1 MIERREH
8 VLDLVTEGYIRS
20 ARPVPSA
27 WIAGRLEVSSA
38 TVRNDFGAL
47 ERDGYLTQ
55 PHTSAGRIPTAL
67 GYTRYAR
74 KFIPPRRLPA
84 LQRRLLLERLG
95 GAHGDVLLQ
104 RVADVSAEL
113 SGYAVVVTL
122 PADDALLT
130 LEIHLSA
137 LSDARMLAVVV
148 LEHGLVRQVV
158 VDLTPTPGEAALRE
172 AESSLRGLTLPVGEV
187 PTALAD
193 IATRSAEEVARTFRA
208 LARAWPAV
216 NPPRV
221 FSRGLRNLLAEPE
234 SADPDFVRRV
244 VERVEGPVLAAAPG
258 SASNG
263 IADSASV
270 SASSTSLGTL
280 SETLGITLE
289 SALALVSAPLA
300 LGSSRGGLLLLG
312 PVRMRYPEVLMV
324 AHGVT
329 EAVSGRDAERDAGGV
344 N

>member
-38 TVRNDFGAL
+38 TVRNDFSAL

-55 PHTSAGRIPTAL
+55 PHTSAGRVPTAL

-84 LQRRLLLERLG
+84 LQRRLLAERLG

-122 PADDALLT
+122 PADDALVT

-137 LSDARMLAVVV
+137 LSEARMLAVVV

-158 VDLTPTPGEAALRE
+158 VDLMPTPGELALRE

-193 IATRSAEEVARTFRA
+193 IATRAEEEVARTFRA

-244 VERVEGPVLAAAPG
+244 VERVEGPLMEATPEDAPR
-258 SASNG
+258 
-263 IADSASV
+263 V
-270 SASSTSLGTL
+270 SLG
-280 SETLGITLE
+280 ETDEMPGVTFE
-289 SALALVSAPLA
+289 SALALVSSSLV

-324 AHGVT
+324 ARGVT
-329 EAVSGRDAERDAGGV
+329 EAVSRRDEEQGAGGV